1 MTLHTIAPVF
11 DENSKILVLG
21 SFPSVKSREEGFFYG
36 HPQNRFWKVIA
47 NAFDTQIPQSIE
59 EKKAL
64 LLLNGIALWD
74 VIHSCDI
81 VGSSDSSIKNVV
93 PNDISKILKTA
104 NIEKI
109 ITNGKK
115 ADSLYKKYIEKYN
128 IKDVVIGSI
137 FTNYISEETVHF
149 SNKNELFYTKNS
161 DEDMI
166 ISELSKITNVYKRS
180 SEVMYKYN
188 VSNHIEKVKNEVAK
202 LLEGDNSGH
211 GL

>member
-21 SFPSVKSREEGFFYG
+21 SFPSVKSREEGFFYY

-47 NAFDTQIPQSIE
+47 NAFDTNTPQSIE

-64 LLLNGIALWD
+64 LLSNGIALWD

-109 ITNGKK
+109 ITNGKRRICFIK
-115 ADSLYKKYIEKYN
+115 NILSLNLILKLPACRQQALPMHN
-128 IKDVVIGSI
+128 GHLIG
-137 FTNYISEETVHF
+137 FVMCGKTN
-149 SNKNELFYTKNS
+149 
-161 DEDMI
+161 
-166 ISELSKITNVYKRS
+166 
-180 SEVMYKYN
+180 
-188 VSNHIEKVKNEVAK
+188 
-202 LLEGDNSGH
+202 
-211 GL
+211 